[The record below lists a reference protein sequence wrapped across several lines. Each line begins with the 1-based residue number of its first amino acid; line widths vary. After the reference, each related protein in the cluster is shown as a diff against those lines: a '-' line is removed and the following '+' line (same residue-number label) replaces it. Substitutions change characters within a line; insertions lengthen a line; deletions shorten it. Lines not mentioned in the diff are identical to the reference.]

1 MQKQT
6 TAHFS
11 RAASERLFLLFSA
24 PSRAKREK
32 VAGGKKKRAVHMCVR
47 VCVMEEGGIPYV
59 ACADGKWVTLLL
71 EQA

>member
-1 MQKQT
+1 
-6 TAHFS
+6 
-11 RAASERLFLLFSA
+11 
-24 PSRAKREK
+24 
-32 VAGGKKKRAVHMCVR
+32 MCVR